1 VLQRFLGEANIR
13 AIEKRQHVHQQQER
27 QQMTHHFRCDDVF
40 RGGGI
45 AHACL
50 RIFIMFGA

>member
-1 VLQRFLGEANIR
+1 VLQRFLREANVR